1 MYTQNLRKIDSLR
14 TIAYLA
20 VSWVLLDSMMTYFSR
35 TFLGTYLPV
44 SAALPF
50 ILLIVVWRWKLSV
63 ILPPPR
69 ITAALFIGFVGFS
82 LGIITQ
88 EHEGVVR
95 MGGVVLSVSAFLV
108 GYLAFRWSDSDKAFA
123 TIFLWIGGAYVVVCL
138 LALLNVAPSIFPVI
152 DAVWSDKGI
161 LRNRPEVM
169 TDQNFQVFYLF
180 ILVPLLMLP
189 FSTVRFAMTT
199 LAVVGAFFVLAKLQT
214 RSGVLVLSAVVIMAW
229 LAPLWT
235 RSLGRTKLMVYPVLF
250 ILAVAINIET
260 IIGIASLLIE
270 RFTGAETTGAL
281 TGGRLESNIYFLERV
296 WNPAWWIPR
305 GYSEFMDLHGG
316 TIPHSNIAAMFL
328 EGGIL
333 GLYMWI
339 VVFAFPLIRFLTLF
353 FKRQLDDLS
362 TMVLL
367 CGVASFVLQ
376 LSLNVPFFK
385 QPWLWAGAVVGSIYR
400 LKEKQQPTKQ
410 TERPRFV
417 PLPSSKPAR

>member
-152 DAVWSDKGI
+152 DAVWSDK
-161 LRNRPEVM
+161 
-169 TDQNFQVFYLF
+169 
-180 ILVPLLMLP
+180 
-189 FSTVRFAMTT
+189 
-199 LAVVGAFFVLAKLQT
+199 
-214 RSGVLVLSAVVIMAW
+214 
-229 LAPLWT
+229 
-235 RSLGRTKLMVYPVLF
+235 
-250 ILAVAINIET
+250 
-260 IIGIASLLIE
+260 
-270 RFTGAETTGAL
+270 
-281 TGGRLESNIYFLERV
+281 
-296 WNPAWWIPR
+296 
-305 GYSEFMDLHGG
+305 
-316 TIPHSNIAAMFL
+316 
-328 EGGIL
+328 
-333 GLYMWI
+333 
-339 VVFAFPLIRFLTLF
+339 
-353 FKRQLDDLS
+353 
-362 TMVLL
+362 
-367 CGVASFVLQ
+367 
-376 LSLNVPFFK
+376 
-385 QPWLWAGAVVGSIYR
+385 
-400 LKEKQQPTKQ
+400 
-410 TERPRFV
+410 
-417 PLPSSKPAR
+417 